1 MVGGYGAGAPDGEGG
16 AGGTEGDILVPLP
29 LPADKRTELFL
40 GNGQGGDQRS
50 ALDPN
55 AFLGLT
61 SSARQGLK
69 TLMLQMGKLTPCGGN
84 DTAKVTRRWD
94 LNLNSGLL
102 PAPGLMAASLLASVY
117 PCSAQWA
124 YERLGRL

>member
-1 MVGGYGAGAPDGEGG
+1 MVGGYGAGAPDGEGR

-40 GNGQGGDQRS
+40 GNGQGGDQKS

-61 SSARQGLK
+61 SSAGVK
-69 TLMLQMGKLTPCGGN
+69 DTHVTDGETDTLWRK
-84 DTAKVTRRWD
+84 
-94 LNLNSGLL
+94 
-102 PAPGLMAASLLASVY
+102 
-117 PCSAQWA
+117 
-124 YERLGRL
+124 